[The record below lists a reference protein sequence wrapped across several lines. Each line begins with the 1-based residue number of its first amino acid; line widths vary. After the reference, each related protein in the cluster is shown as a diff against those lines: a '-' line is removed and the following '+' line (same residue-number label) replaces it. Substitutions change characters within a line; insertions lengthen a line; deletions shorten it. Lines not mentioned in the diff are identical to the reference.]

1 MSGSTTNTAS
11 GTPISSLPSTT
22 PAPTDLVFGI
32 FNGQGQ
38 FVPQSKVW
46 TGAVSKAGD
55 TVEGAL
61 FATYEPTE
69 PEHLV
74 PKSYVDAQGDKI
86 VSSVTGAVGEQVTQ
100 AQQAATS
107 AQSAAT
113 DASNA
118 ASGASN
124 AASTAINAQKGN
136 PNGVVS
142 ISADGH
148 LMLGGLELFGV
159 QDGHLILVLPLPTAD
174 PGIANAWWNNGG
186 TIYISQGP
194 TS

>member
-11 GTPISSLPSTT
+11 GTPLSALPSVQT
-22 PAPTDLVFGI
+22 PDPTDLVFGI
-32 FNGQGQ
+32 FDGKGQ

-61 FATYEPTE
+61 SAAYTPTE

-74 PKSYVDAQGDKI
+74 PKSYVDAQGDAI
-86 VSSVTGAVGEQVTQ
+86 ASSVTGAVAGQVTQ

-107 AQSAAT
+107 AQNAAT

-118 ASGASN
+118 ASGAAN
-124 AASTAINAQKGN
+124 AATTAINGQKGN
-136 PNGVVS
+136 PNGVVG

-148 LMLGGLELFGV
+148 LMLGGQSLFGV
-159 QDGHLILVLPLPTAD
+159 ENGHLILVIDLPTTA
-174 PGIANAWWNNGG
+174 PTTSGAWWNNGG
-186 TIYISQGP
+186 YICIAAGS
-194 TS
+194 